1 MPLSEQQT
9 RLAHTRDTPVRQVLA
24 HSRSDEALLISMAD
38 SRRDLHAVVGDLHRR
53 AMDTFCD
60 QYDGSPRLATLLE
73 RLTESLAK
81 GSSAVLA

>member
-1 MPLSEQQT
+1 
-9 RLAHTRDTPVRQVLA
+9 
-24 HSRSDEALLISMAD
+24 MAD
-38 SRRDLHAVVGDLHRR
+38 SRRDLHAVVGDLHKR

-60 QYDGSPRLATLLE
+60 QDDGFPRLATLLE